1 MQKVIPLISKKFKSQ
16 WKFLKILT
24 TISCVGTMDLLFF
37 FWEYSFGQWNELYL
51 LDWKF
56 HELLN
61 IQIITLQ
68 LLHLTLLFWFWRSS
82 WLSLSMK
89 SPFIIIFFWGY
100 FYLKIRKMWKEN
112 SVCHLLIVELLTVK
126 LSKIENKHAE
136 IQFQRE
142 NEPFDIKYSNSSV
155 FISFKLHPV
164 ICNDQGFFKICL
176 VYFLAK
182 IVISLSP

>member
-1 MQKVIPLISKKFKSQ
+1 MEQ
-16 WKFLKILT
+16 WIFCFL
-24 TISCVGTMDLLFF
+24 
-37 FWEYSFGQWNELYL
+37 FWEFSFGQWNEVYL

-56 HELLN
+56 LELLN

-100 FYLKIRKMWKEN
+100 FYLKIWKMWKEN

-126 LSKIENKHAE
+126 LSKIESKHAETE

-142 NEPFDIKYSNSSV
+142 NDPFDIKYSNSSV
-155 FISFKLHPV
+155 LISFKLHPV
-164 ICNDQGFFKICL
+164 ICNDQGFLKLFWYTFWQKCWT
-176 VYFLAK
+176 
-182 IVISLSP
+182 